1 MFICVPESVD
11 ARLETM
17 GFCPL
22 FQYLWVVTSGCA
34 LHLHSQPTT
43 ISSTKH
49 WAIREFS
56 VEWRSFTS
64 IHFRG
69 RFFFQDGI
77 SLIRIQ
83 NQKLHFFY
91 FYLKHITGNH
101 VTLYDNLTGNAELHH
116 SEAEIL
122 WRRGNDARCSILL
135 GAWHEH

>member
-1 MFICVPESVD
+1 MFLCVPESVD
-11 ARLETM
+11 VRLETR
-17 GFCPL
+17 GLRPL
-22 FQYLWVVTSGCA
+22 FQYLWVVTSG

-77 SLIRIQ
+77 SVIRIQ
-83 NQKLHFFY
+83 NQKSHFF
-91 FYLKHITGNH
+91 
-101 VTLYDNLTGNAELHH
+101 
-116 SEAEIL
+116 
-122 WRRGNDARCSILL
+122 SIFI
-135 GAWHEH
+135 